1 MRWTLLIFGGISLA
15 GCLCI
20 GCVPLRFVAS
30 PGASGTVIDSK
41 THAPVSGAEVAISL
55 CKYPPPS
62 VDDALAVER
71 EPKVTTD
78 QSGQFS
84 VPPDRRWGIYI
95 WPVDSLPEF
104 GLLLVKHDGYE
115 VAQVPIWSRSVTNVG
130 QVILKPAKPGALRDH
145 PSGKSRASDVVK
157 PPGSGTDI
165 RPPEPK

>member
-1 MRWTLLIFGGISLA
+1 MRRTLQIFGGIAMA
-15 GCLCI
+15 GCLCA
-20 GCVPLRFVAS
+20 GCVPLRFTAG

-41 THAPVSGAEVAISL
+41 TGAPISGAQVAISL

-84 VPPDRRWGIYI
+84 VPADRRWGIYI

-115 VAQVPIWSRSVTNVG
+115 VAQIPIWSRSVTNVG
-130 QVILKPAKPGALRDH
+130 QIILKPAKPGAPRDR
-145 PSGKSRASDVVK
+145 PSGKIRTSETSQQ
-157 PPGSGTDI
+157 PGGAGEI
-165 RPPEPK
+165 RPSEPK